1 MLPQGFTYVKLNGEP
16 YIVPLSTVGSQN
28 PVGMALQHIINT
40 DTPSVSHP
48 PTQQINGL
56 EAYFLQ
62 NPQSLNLGVAGL
74 PQNTSIH
81 NGQNHN
87 LHQPHMNLNVNSYLQ
102 QLQPNLA
109 DDNINSFEYTKKIL
123 EEQCESKY
131 KAITQKYIEVY
142 FEYDFTQKYD
152 KFYKKFNFH
161 MTG

>member
-40 DTPSVSHP
+40 DTPSVSLP

-56 EAYFLQ
+56 EAYLLQ

-87 LHQPHMNLNVNSYLQ
+87 LVQSHMNLNVNPYLQ
-102 QLQPNLA
+102 QHETKQNN
-109 DDNINSFEYTKKIL
+109 DNDNSFEYTKKIL
-123 EEQCESKY
+123 EEQFGSKY
-131 KAITQKYIEVY
+131 KATTQKYIEV
-142 FEYDFTQKYD
+142 FIILILNNDNTIL
-152 KFYKKFNFH
+152 H
-161 MTG
+161 HIIC